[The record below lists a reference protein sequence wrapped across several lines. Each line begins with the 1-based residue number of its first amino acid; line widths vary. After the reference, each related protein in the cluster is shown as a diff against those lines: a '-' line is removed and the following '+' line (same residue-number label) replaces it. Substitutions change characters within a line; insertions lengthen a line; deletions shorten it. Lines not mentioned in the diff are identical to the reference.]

1 MRILMTGG
9 GTGGHIYPAIAIA
22 DTVKANIPGS
32 VIEFVGV
39 SRGLEK
45 KIVPAAGY
53 KLHFIKITGFD
64 RKNLLK
70 NIPTAIYMVT
80 SRIQARRLLRDFKP
94 DIVIGTG
101 GYVCWPLLRE
111 AAAMGIPTAAHES
124 NAIMGKAIL
133 NLEKHLDLV
142 MLNFEGAGKYLK
154 YPEKSV
160 VVGNPLR
167 QSFGAVSKEEAR
179 IKLSLPKGTEKIIVS
194 CGGSGG
200 ASALNF
206 AVLDLMSEYCSKH
219 PEIMHFHA
227 SGTRYFESF
236 KAEFE
241 RRGLDKYPNLVISDY
256 INDMPLKMASAD
268 LLISRAGAMTVSE
281 ISRSGKCCI
290 FIPSPNVAEDHQYK
304 NAKLLS
310 DSGAGFV
317 LRESELKNGELA
329 KTVEGILADDARRRE
344 IEARAVNFAVD
355 DANKRI
361 YGLILDLI
369 NNKK

>member
-80 SRIQARRLLRDFKP
+80 SRLQARKLLRTFKP

-101 GYVCWPLLRE
+101 GYVSWPLLRE

-124 NAIMGKAIL
+124 NAMMGKAIL

-142 MLNFEGAGKYLK
+142 MLNFEGAAKNLK
-154 YPEKSV
+154 YPEKAV

-167 QSFGAVSKEEAR
+167 QSFGAISKEEAR
-179 IKLSLPKGTEKIIVS
+179 KKLELPEGAKQIIVS

-200 ASALNF
+200 APALNS
-206 AVLDLMSEYCSKH
+206 AVLDLMSEYSCKH

-227 SGTRYFESF
+227 SGARYFESF

-268 LLISRAGAMTVSE
+268 LVISRAGAMTVSE
-281 ISRSGKCCI
+281 IARSGKCCI

-304 NAKLLS
+304 NAKLLA

-317 LRESELKNGELA
+317 FRESELKNGELV
-329 KTVEGILADDARRRE
+329 KTVDGILSDDEGRKK
-344 IEARAVNFAVD
+344 IEKNALKFAIE

-361 YGLILDLI
+361 YELICELTK
-369 NNKK
+369 N

>member
-22 DTVKANIPGS
+22 DTVKANIPS
-32 VIEFVGV
+32 AVIEFVGIA
-39 SRGLEK
+39 RGLEK

-80 SRIQARRLLRDFKP
+80 SRIQARKLLRSFKP

-101 GYVCWPLLRE
+101 GYVSWPLLRE

-124 NAIMGKAIL
+124 NAMMGKAIL

-142 MLNFEGAGKYLK
+142 MLNFEGAAKYLK
-154 YPEKSV
+154 YPEKAV

-167 QSFGAVSKEEAR
+167 QSFGAISKEEAR
-179 IKLSLPKGTEKIIVS
+179 KKLGLPKSAEKIIVS

-200 ASALNF
+200 APALNS
-206 AVLDLMSEYCSKH
+206 AVLDLMSEYSSKH

-227 SGTRYFESF
+227 SGARYFESF

-241 RRGLDKYPNLVISDY
+241 RRGLDKYQNIVISDY

-268 LLISRAGAMTVSE
+268 LMISRAGAMTVSE

-317 LRESELKNGELA
+317 LRESELSTGVLA
-329 KTVEGILADDARRRE
+329 KTVKDVLENNAERSE
-344 IEARAVNFAVD
+344 IERRVTKFALD

-361 YGLILDLI
+361 FELISDLV
-369 NNKK
+369 KK